1 MHHIRMNLR
10 THTRARE
17 CANTLAT
24 GNWVPFHN
32 CCWYSILST
41 NSWPAFSIAILSVAY
56 STTFHSPSSLSL
68 SLVLLSFYLPLYLC
82 LVVLRIVNYCYAVSF
97 CLRFDP
103 IWIFFCYYVCCSL
116 FFSFS
121 LCYSWWHDISCF
133 FMPFFVSIRP
143 FIGLLCW
150 AIFGYLACVT
160 SAQTKCCWLDLFF
173 SAHKHYTHIIQFRQ
187 AYKLLSQPTQRT

>member
-1 MHHIRMNLR
+1 MHHIHMKPH
-10 THTRARE
+10 THAR
-17 CANTLAT
+17 ANTLAT

-133 FMPFFVSIRP
+133 FYAFFR
-143 FIGLLCW
+143 L
-150 AIFGYLACVT
+150 YLAFHWIIVLSYFRLFSMCY
-160 SAQTKCCWLDLFF
+160 KC
-173 SAHKHYTHIIQFRQ
+173 SNEM
-187 AYKLLSQPTQRT
+187 LLARFVFQCT